1 MAHQPCLA
9 ATPDAAALEITRLGL
24 GALQASGALFYWVD
38 EAHCMADVSLAGI
51 PRQFYLNYAADMEE
65 TDPSNVRRM
74 ATAGHS
80 VTQLRQP
87 NHPLP
92 AESAVYSRLLAEYG
106 VTDVIDL
113 MFRSQGVAVAGIG
126 FLKRAE
132 DPPVDAATIGAAR
145 AVQRFVEHSLQH
157 HDRVRAPAWRRA
169 LARDFALTPR
179 EVAVAEL
186 VRAGLTNGEIAAALN
201 MKLPTVKTHLAQ
213 IFGKTGC
220 ATRTKLAASFAGP
233 GYGAR

>member
-9 ATPDAAALEITRLGL
+9 AVPDAAATEITRLGL

-38 EAHCMADVSLAGI
+38 EAQSMADVSLAGI
-51 PRQFYLNYAADMEE
+51 PKHFYLNYAARMEE

-87 NHPLP
+87 NPPLP
-92 AESAVYSRLLAEYG
+92 AESAVYGRLLADYG

-113 MFRSQGVAVAGIG
+113 MFWSEGVAVAGIG

-132 DPPVDAATIGAAR
+132 DPPVDAATIRAAG
-145 AVQRFVEHSLQH
+145 AVQRYVEVSLQSH
-157 HDRVRAPAWRRA
+157 ARVRGPAWRRVM
-169 LARDFALTPR
+169 ARDYALTPR
-179 EVAVAEL
+179 EIAVAEL
-186 VRAGLTNGEIAAALN
+186 VRAGLTNCEIAEALK

-220 ATRTKLAASFAGP
+220 ATRTKLAASFARLGS
-233 GYGAR
+233 

>member
-1 MAHQPCLA
+1 MAHQPSLA
-9 ATPDAAALEITRLGL
+9 AAPDQTALEITRLGL

-38 EAHCMADVSLAGI
+38 AAQGMADVSLAGI

-80 VTQLRQP
+80 VTQLRQSNP
-87 NHPLP
+87 ALP
-92 AESAVYSRLLAEYG
+92 DESAVYRRLLAEHG

-113 MFRSQGVAVAGIG
+113 MFRAEGIAVAGVG

-145 AVQRFVEHSLQH
+145 AIQRFVEHSLQNH
-157 HDRVRAPAWRRA
+157 ERVRAPAWRRA
-169 LARDFALTPR
+169 LARDYALTPR
-179 EVAVAEL
+179 EIAVAEL
-186 VRAGLTNGEIAAALN
+186 VQGGLSNAEIAEALG

-213 IFGKTGC
+213 VFGKTGC
-220 ATRTKLAASFAGP
+220 ATRTKLAACF
-233 GYGAR
+233 RL